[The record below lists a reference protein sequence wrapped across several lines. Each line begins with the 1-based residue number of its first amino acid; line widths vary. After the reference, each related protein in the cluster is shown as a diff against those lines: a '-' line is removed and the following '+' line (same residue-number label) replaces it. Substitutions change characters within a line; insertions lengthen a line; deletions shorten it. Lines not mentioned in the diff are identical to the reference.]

1 MHLECLYCFTINRN
15 IYVPVCDAY
24 MLVNDPSLKG
34 NREIWITTTTIMSY
48 RLKRDNNL
56 PRQKRSTNAEN
67 VLVMQGGG
75 SLGAFG
81 CGLFKALVKRT

>member
-1 MHLECLYCFTINRN
+1 
-15 IYVPVCDAY
+15 
-24 MLVNDPSLKG
+24 
-34 NREIWITTTTIMSY
+34 MSY
-48 RLKRDNNL
+48 RVKRDNNL
-56 PRQKRSTNAEN
+56 PRQKESTNAEN